1 MNTCVLL
8 GSSCVEHI
16 MVHVKSVSQIGHDI
30 PSSSTYITME
40 KINFNYSTRNIPLPS
55 NTEYMRRFFKKT
67 EYFLRRMGWKVYIA
81 LTSGMMC
88 HAPHLVFIVLFSLYL
103 WL

>member
-16 MVHVKSVSQIGHDI
+16 MVHVKRVSQIGHDI

-40 KINFNYSTRNIPLPS
+40 KINFNYSTKNIPLPS
-55 NTEYMRRFFKKT
+55 NT
-67 EYFLRRMGWKVYIA
+67 
-81 LTSGMMC
+81 
-88 HAPHLVFIVLFSLYL
+88 
-103 WL
+103 